1 MENHQE
7 KTPKRKIVAGKQI
20 KTYVHLFKAANLAI
34 KNPESSKE
42 NDFYNSMSCILF
54 CAFAI
59 EAYLNH
65 VGAME
70 FQYWGDDLES
80 LNPKAKLRLI
90 AGERIET
97 TPNLEPKIFSPIKH
111 PINISIDF
119 SRRPFQSFTEI
130 FRVRNDLAHG
140 KTELKFDDYPNKPLA
155 KWEKLC
161 NLKQAKI
168 YIQDTEQMINFI
180 HSRLNPDVT
189 QSNHLELGVQF
200 FGEVVE

>member
-7 KTPKRKIVAGKQI
+7 KTTKSKIVAGKQV
-20 KTYVHLFKAANLAI
+20 KTYVHLFRAANLALQNAEI
-34 KNPESSKE
+34 SKE
-42 NDFYNSMSCILF
+42 NDFYSSMSCILF
-54 CAFAI
+54 CAFTL

-65 VGAME
+65 VGAIE

-97 TPNLEPKIFSPIKH
+97 TSNLEPKIFSPAKH

-130 FRVRNDLAHG
+130 FRIRNDLAHG
-140 KTELKFDDYPNKPLA
+140 KTELLFDDYPHEPLT

-168 YIQDTEQMINFI
+168 FIQDTEQMVSFL
-180 HSRLNPDVT
+180 HSMLNPDT
-189 QSNHLELGVQF
+189 KQGNPFQPGMQF
-200 FGEVVE
+200 LGEVIE